1 MSACARPAASNWAIP
16 VATDSSGQSNPAP
29 PTLPMFTNGTM
40 RTAFNAAT
48 NMAAGFNTPHPLQ
61 QPVVVQCPHCQQQ
74 VNIPPATTNIFACG
88 HCGGHMNVHQSG
100 TQSASSAS
108 AASPPRPTGQQG
120 TAPAPAAHDIRC
132 SLEEIHTGVTK
143 RLRIHRVE
151 AGSTTGERTPH
162 TIEAV
167 IQPGMKEGTKMT
179 FKGHGDH
186 LPGRLPQD
194 VVLTLREKPHER
206 FKRSGADLLAELSLD
221 AAQSGST
228 TIRGVDGRSVTV
240 PIPELVR
247 HKSQV
252 SVAGAGL
259 PERRNGALTGHRGAL
274 RVTYNLE
281 TRCEPHSCS
290 SLAPSLLSLACLCSP
305 TTPFFTAGNCC
316 LHC

>member
-1 MSACARPAASNWAIP
+1 MFSSDAAH
-16 VATDSSGQSNPAP
+16 
-29 PTLPMFTNGTM
+29 
-40 RTAFNAAT
+40 RAFNAAA
-48 NMAAGFNTPHPLQ
+48 NMAGGVNMPHSQ
-61 QPVVVQCPHCQQQ
+61 QPVAVQCPHCQQQ

-88 HCGGHMNVHQSG
+88 HCGGHMNVQLPGAQSVPAG
-100 TQSASSAS
+100 SS
-108 AASPPRPTGQQG
+108 ASPPRPTGQLG
-120 TAPAPAAHDIRC
+120 PAPAPACHDIRC
-132 SLEEIHTGVTK
+132 SLEEIHNGVTK
-143 RLRIHRVE
+143 RLRIHRIE
-151 AGSTTGERTPH
+151 GGSTTGERTPH

-186 LPGRLPQD
+186 LPDRNPQD

-206 FKRSGADLLAELSLD
+206 FRRSGADLLVELSLD

-228 TIRGVDGRSVTV
+228 TIRGVDGRIVTV

-259 PERRNGALTGHRGAL
+259 PERRNGALTGSRGAL

-281 TRCEPHSCS
+281 TRCEPCCYPLCLLPFCF
-290 SLAPSLLSLACLCSP
+290 LAVCLWR
-305 TTPFFTAGNCC
+305 TIVD
-316 LHC
+316 LHCMELCVLN